1 MFVNVWLY
9 ELVKDYFILITQ
21 YTNNFIDSKE
31 PYTFWRHWIIHLISV
46 VNTIT
51 CALSLSLANG

>member
-31 PYTFWRHWIIHLISV
+31 PYTF
-46 VNTIT
+46 
-51 CALSLSLANG
+51 